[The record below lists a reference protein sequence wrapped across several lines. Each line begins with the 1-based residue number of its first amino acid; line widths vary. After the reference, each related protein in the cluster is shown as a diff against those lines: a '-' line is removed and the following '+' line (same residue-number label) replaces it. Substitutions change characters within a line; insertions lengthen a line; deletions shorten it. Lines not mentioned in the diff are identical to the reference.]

1 MPTRISSQL
10 NNNQTQY
17 NLRRQ
22 EVKRAK
28 IDNQIGTQSR
38 ISSLRDDPIAA
49 GHLVK
54 YQSYLT
60 RVNNFEKNA
69 TTLSD
74 QYLYREG
81 YMRNSLEIMQRV
93 RELAVTG
100 ANGIYTKDDMRN
112 MAVEVNELLGELI
125 QNANAVAPDGN
136 SLFAGTNSN
145 IRAFD
150 VDMGAI
156 EGSTVP
162 LISAVHYNGSI
173 EQNKIEVD
181 ENKYITVETAGNRI
195 FWAENQRLF
204 GGRDA
209 REWQAQ
215 NDSVISVDGQKI
227 AVEAGDNVYAL
238 VSKINASGAA
248 VKASL
253 DPVTHGLNFTTTDAR
268 QLWLEDVSGSALNE
282 LGIIKDSSQH
292 PPYNIGDSVKVSGG
306 SLFDTVIALRDAM
319 FAGDSEAI
327 GGRVLASLDS
337 GINTLVNRVAKS
349 GSEYE
354 RLQNDMTRNSAVALN
369 VTGQISREGDL
380 DLTKAVTDEKMLEY
394 TQNATLST
402 AGKMYSSTLLN
413 YMR

>member
-1 MPTRISSQL
+1 M
-10 NNNQTQY
+10 
-17 NLRRQ
+17 
-22 EVKRAK
+22 
-28 IDNQIGTQSR
+28 
-38 ISSLRDDPIAA
+38 
-49 GHLVK
+49 
-54 YQSYLT
+54 
-60 RVNNFEKNA
+60 
-69 TTLSD
+69 
-74 QYLYREG
+74 
-81 YMRNSLEIMQRV
+81 
-93 RELAVTG
+93 
-100 ANGIYTKDDMRN
+100 
-112 MAVEVNELLGELI
+112 
-125 QNANAVAPDGN
+125 
-136 SLFAGTNSN
+136 
-145 IRAFD
+145 
-150 VDMGAI
+150 
-156 EGSTVP
+156 
-162 LISAVHYNGSI
+162 
-173 EQNKIEVD
+173 
-181 ENKYITVETAGNRI
+181 
-195 FWAENQRLF
+195 
-204 GGRDA
+204 
-209 REWQAQ
+209 
-215 NDSVISVDGQKI
+215 
-227 AVEAGDNVYAL
+227 
-238 VSKINASGAA
+238 
-248 VKASL
+248 
-253 DPVTHGLNFTTTDAR
+253 THGLNLSTTDAR